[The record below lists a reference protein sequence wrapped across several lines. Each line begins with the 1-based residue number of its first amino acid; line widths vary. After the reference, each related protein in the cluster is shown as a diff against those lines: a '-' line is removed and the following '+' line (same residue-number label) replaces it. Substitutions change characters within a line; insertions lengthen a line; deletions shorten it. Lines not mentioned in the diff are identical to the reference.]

1 MLDSLKG
8 KANVFFDV
16 KKGTPVADLVKLV
29 RAKGFEKNSFFWFAD
44 AKMIP
49 KFVKLAPEMKI
60 KVNASDIEGIKKW
73 QAVCRLRM
81 WRLNRK
87 TLPRSL

>member
-1 MLDSLKG
+1 
-8 KANVFFDV
+8 
-16 KKGTPVADLVKLV
+16 
-29 RAKGFEKNSFFWFAD
+29 
-44 AKMIP
+44 MIP

-60 KVNASDIEGIKKW
+60 KVNASDIEGIKNGRLY
-73 QAVCRLRM
+73 VGLRM